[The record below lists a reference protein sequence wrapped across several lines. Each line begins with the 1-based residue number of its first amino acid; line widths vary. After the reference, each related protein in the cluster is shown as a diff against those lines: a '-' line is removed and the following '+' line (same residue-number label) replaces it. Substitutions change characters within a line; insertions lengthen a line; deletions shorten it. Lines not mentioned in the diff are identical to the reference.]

1 MRVVTDASVLVSVFH
16 PADQF
21 HQQSR
26 AWFQQHLRDGGR
38 IVAPNFMLSEVAGAL
53 ARRTDSTAVAELA
66 VTQLRAMPE
75 LELVV
80 IEDVYEQEAT
90 ALAMELRLR
99 GADAIYV
106 AVAHMLDLPLTTWD
120 REQVERG
127 GQRIDAR
134 RPDNS

>member
-66 VTQLRAMPE
+66 VTQLRTMPE

>member
-1 MRVVTDASVLVSVFH
+1 MTVVTDASVLVSVFH

-26 AWFQQHLRDGGR
+26 AWFQQYLRNGEQ
-38 IVAPNFMLSEVAGAL
+38 IVAPNLLLSEVAGAL
-53 ARRTDSTAVAELA
+53 ARRTGSVEVAELA

-75 LELVV
+75 LELLV
-80 IEDVYEQEAT
+80 IEDAYEREAT
-90 ALAMELRLR
+90 ALAMELQLR
-99 GADAIYV
+99 GADAVYV
-106 AVAHMLDLPLTTWD
+106 AVAHMLNLPLITWD
-120 REQVERG
+120 REQIERG